1 MTQHVQSSSGAAAP
15 RGRGLHIGLWVAQGL
30 LAVGF
35 GMAGLMKLTTPYQ
48 QLVSSQAWAQSMPEA
63 LLRFIGLS
71 EVAGALGVILPA
83 ATRIKPILSPIAAVG
98 LVTIMILAT
107 GVHLMHGEP
116 PIANVVL
123 GGLAAFVAWGR
134 FKRVPIL
141 PRNSVSPR

>member
-1 MTQHVQSSSGAAAP
+1 MTQKVQSSTVATASP
-15 RGRGLHIGLWVAQGL
+15 ERGLHIALWVAQAL

-83 ATRIKPILSPIAAVG
+83 ATRIKPILTPIAAVG
-98 LVTIMILAT
+98 LVIIMILAA
-107 GVHLMHGEP
+107 GVHLLHGEP
-116 PIANVVL
+116 PLANVVL
-123 GGLAAFVAWGR
+123 GALAALVAWGR
-134 FKRVPIL
+134 LKRVPIL
-141 PRNSVSPR
+141 SR

>member
-1 MTQHVQSSSGAAAP
+1 MTQKVQSSTVAAASP
-15 RGRGLHIGLWVAQGL
+15 ERGLHIALWVAQAL

-83 ATRIKPILSPIAAVG
+83 ATRIKPILTPIAAVG
-98 LVTIMILAT
+98 LVIIMILAA
-107 GVHLMHGEP
+107 GVHLLHGEP
-116 PIANVVL
+116 PLANVVF
-123 GGLAAFVAWGR
+123 GALAALVAWGR
-134 FKRVPIL
+134 LKRVPIL
-141 PRNSVSPR
+141 SR